1 MKERAMT
8 RDRST
13 ARRAWC
19 AAALAAAAAALGLG
33 VATVP
38 AQAHSPYLR
47 PNVFDATKRDHVT
60 VEAAFTEDVFAA
72 EVVMRSDAWA
82 VIGPQGIT
90 PITQVT
96 YLRDLAVFEAAT
108 PVDGLYRL
116 TSGQR
121 QGRNGRMYQAANG
134 DWKMVGEEDEAPP
147 PGAAIVEVQSLT
159 TADAYVVR
167 GAPGETA
174 SAPALKASGEGLE
187 LTPLLIPTD
196 IVAGEAAVFRVT
208 FDGRPLAG
216 QAVTVFR
223 EAGRY
228 DGRKIAVETTT
239 DAEGRLNLTLTEP
252 GAYMTL
258 IRHRTEAP
266 AGAPTPYRSYSHTLT
281 FAVQAD

>member
-1 MKERAMT
+1 MTKYRLTAAMLVGVMM
-8 RDRST
+8 
-13 ARRAWC
+13 
-19 AAALAAAAAALGLG
+19 ALNGG
-33 VATVP
+33 VAL
-38 AQAHSPYLR
+38 AHSPYLR

-82 VIGPQGIT
+82 VVGPQGTT

-108 PVDGLYRL
+108 PIDGLYRL

-121 QGRNGRMYQAANG
+121 QGRNGRMYKSASG

-147 PGAAIVEVQSLT
+147 PGAEIVEVQSLT

-167 GAPGETA
+167 GAPGDVA
-174 SAPALKASGEGLE
+174 SAPALTASGQGLE
-187 LTPLLIPTD
+187 LTPLVIPTD
-196 IVAGEAAVFRVT
+196 IVAGETAAFLLT
-208 FDGRPLAG
+208 FDGRPLAD
-216 QAVTVFR
+216 QPVTVFR

-228 DGRKIAVETTT
+228 DGRKIETETRT
-239 DAEGRLNLTLTEP
+239 DAAGRLTLTLSGP

-258 IRHRTEAP
+258 ARHRTEAP
-266 AGAPTPYRSYSHTLT
+266 AGAPTPFRSYSHTLT
-281 FAVQAD
+281 FAAQAD